1 LPAAPPADKKRH
13 ASSWGIV
20 FEHFERWL
28 MKLRKIHVRRQQLQQ
43 RIQAAR
49 KAKSAIVLK
58 KK

>member
-1 LPAAPPADKKRH
+1 
-13 ASSWGIV
+13 
-20 FEHFERWL
+20 

-49 KAKSAIVLK
+49 KAKSAIVVK